1 MKEATNLAMTI
12 DSAGSSSDMY
22 DKLMKELLADKQV
35 LARILKNTMNE
46 FKDMK
51 IPDIIQCLGDVD
63 IEKQNVEP
71 GLSNVG
77 KVERTAT
84 ENTAQGEGTI
94 FYDIRFSAY
103 VKNKTVKILI
113 NIEAQKSIKTSE
125 LKYHIV
131 NRIVFY
137 LARMIS
143 AEKEVEFFRSDYDNI
158 KKVASIWI
166 CMGDNKGDG
175 SIEKLS
181 FHSAEL
187 YGASTGLLST
197 DLMEGYLICL
207 RKSDNVSESRN
218 ELISMLED
226 LIKGKDAEEKKRK
239 LETKYD
245 MIMSEEFEGRLSQMC
260 NLSGWVLEEG
270 FEQGVQQGIEHGIQ
284 QGIQQEKEKT
294 AINLIRSSKLSD
306 EEIYGI
312 TELPLECIK
321 KLRER
326 ELCKV

>member
-1 MKEATNLAMTI
+1 MKEQTNLAIAI
-12 DSAGSSSDMY
+12 DSAGSTSDMY
-22 DKLMKELLADKQV
+22 DKIMKELLADKQV
-35 LARILKNTMNE
+35 LARILRNTMSE
-46 FKDMK
+46 FKGME
-51 IPDIIQCLGDVD
+51 IPDIIQCLGEID
-63 IEKQNVEP
+63 IDKQNVEP

-84 ENTAQGEGTI
+84 ENSTYGEGTI
-94 FYDIRFSAY
+94 YYDIRFSAY
-103 VKNKTVKILI
+103 IKSRTVKILI
-113 NIEAQKSIKTSE
+113 NVEAQKSIKPNE

-166 CMGDNKGDG
+166 CMSDQKNDG

-181 FHSAEL
+181 LSTEEL
-187 YGASTGLLST
+187 YGDSTGLLST

-207 RKSDNVSESRN
+207 RKSNNVNESKN

-226 LIKGKDAEEKKRK
+226 LIKGKDAEEKKKK
-239 LETKYD
+239 LQTKHH

-260 NLSGWVLEEG
+260 NLSGWVLE
-270 FEQGVQQGIEHGIQ
+270 QGIE
-284 QGIQQEKEKT
+284 QGIEQT
-294 AINLIRSSKLSD
+294 AIKLIHLKKYTD
-306 EEIYGI
+306 EEIHNI
-312 TELPLECIK
+312 TELSLEQIK

-326 ELCKV
+326 ELCEA

>member
-1 MKEATNLAMTI
+1 MNEPTNLATTI
-12 DSAGSSSDMY
+12 DSAGSTSGMY

-46 FKDMK
+46 FKDME
-51 IPDIIQCLGDVD
+51 IPNIIQCLGSVH
-63 IEKQNVEP
+63 IQEQRVEP
-71 GLSNVG
+71 GLSNLG

-84 ENTAQGEGTI
+84 ENSAQGEGTI
-94 FYDIRFSAY
+94 YYDIRFSAY
-103 VKNKTVKILI
+103 VKNRTVKILI
-113 NIEAQKSIKTSE
+113 NVEAQKSIKASQ

-143 AEKEVEFFRSDYDNI
+143 AEKEVEFFNSDYDNI

-166 CMGDNKGDG
+166 CMSDNEKDG

-181 FHSAEL
+181 LSSDEV
-187 YGASTGLLST
+187 YGESTGLLST

-207 RKSDNVSESRN
+207 RKSDNVKASKN

-226 LIKGKDAEEKKRK
+226 LINGKDAEEKKRN
-239 LETKYD
+239 LETKHN

-260 NLSGWVLEEG
+260 NLSGLVLEEG
-270 FEQGVQQGIEHGIQ
+270 M
-284 QGIQQEKEKT
+284 EKERENGLK
-294 AINLIRSSKLSD
+294 ALIATIKELSPGICVEDVYKLVIKNETYKD
-306 EEIYGI
+306 VTPER
-312 TELPLECIK
+312 IK
-321 KLRER
+321 KYL
-326 ELCKV
+326 